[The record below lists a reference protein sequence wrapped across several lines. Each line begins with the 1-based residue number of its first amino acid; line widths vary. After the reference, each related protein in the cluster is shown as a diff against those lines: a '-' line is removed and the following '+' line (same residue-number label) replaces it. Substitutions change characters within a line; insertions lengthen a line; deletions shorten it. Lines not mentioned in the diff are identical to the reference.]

1 MAAQLI
7 AAGVFEIG
15 KKLIDKLIPDP
26 EQKAKAELELLR
38 MEREGETQVLAA
50 RMQAIVAEASSTDP

>member
-1 MAAQLI
+1 MAAPLI

-15 KKLIDKLIPDP
+15 KKLIDRLIPDP

-38 MEREGETQVLAA
+38 MEREG
-50 RMQAIVAEASSTDP
+50 

>member
-1 MAAQLI
+1 MVAPLI

-26 EQKAKAELELLR
+26 EQKLKLN
-38 MEREGETQVLAA
+38 
-50 RMQAIVAEASSTDP
+50 